1 MRFDLNQ
8 LKTALS
14 QCRDQ
19 IRLGQELSQA
29 NEPSFTVHLF
39 ETVDSTNRVLWNL
52 LDQGATE
59 GTVTFEGTVAIALQ
73 QQSGRGQWGRQW
85 QSPPGG
91 LYLSLA
97 LTPDLPVENSAQLT
111 LCSAWGIAAALRN
124 YSVPVGLKWLNDL
137 VVEKRKLGGILTE
150 TRMQQGQ
157 ITQAIVGVGIN
168 WQNPVPSMG
177 INLQEI
183 LKQQPNPAISSLEML
198 AAIALQGMM
207 AGYQLWQQH
216 GIETILPRYQSLLT
230 SIGHLVTIEQFGVEQ
245 PAQVTG
251 VSAAGDLQVC
261 LNQENPATS
270 TEISLKPGTISL
282 GYGNPSNSASV

>member
-1 MRFDLNQ
+1 MRFDPDQ

-14 QCRDQ
+14 HCRDQ
-19 IRLGQELSQA
+19 IRSGQELSQA

-59 GTVTFEGTVAIALQ
+59 GTVAIALQ

-85 QSPPGG
+85 QSSPGG

-97 LTPDLPVENSAQLT
+97 LTPNLPVENSAQLT

-124 YSVPVGLKWLNDL
+124 YGIPVGLKWLNDL
-137 VVEKRKLGGILTE
+137 VVQKRKLGGILTE

-168 WQNPVPSMG
+168 WQNPVPPTG

-183 LKQQPNPAISSLEML
+183 LKQPDPAISSLEML

-216 GIETILPRYQSLLT
+216 GIEAILPRYQALLT
-230 SIGHLVTIEQFGVEQ
+230 SIGHLVTIDQPGAEQT
-245 PAQVTG
+245 AQVTG
-251 VSAAGDLQVC
+251 VSATGDLQVC

-282 GYGNPSNSASV
+282 GYGNLGNSASV

>member
-8 LKTALS
+8 LETALS

-19 IRLGQELSQA
+19 VRAEPELFRA
-29 NEPSFTVHLF
+29 PSFTVHLF
-39 ETVDSTNRVLWNL
+39 ETVDSTNRALWNL
-52 LDQGATE
+52 LDQGAT
-59 GTVTFEGTVAIALQ
+59 EGTVAIALQ

-97 LTPDLPVENSAQLT
+97 LTPHLSAENSAQLT
-111 LCSAWGIAAALRN
+111 LCSAWGIAAALRS
-124 YSVPVGLKWLNDL
+124 YGIPVGLKWLNDL
-137 VVEKRKLGGILTE
+137 VVQKRKLGGILTE

-168 WQNPVPSMG
+168 WQNPVPPTG

-183 LKQQPNPAISSLEML
+183 LEQQPDLAIASLEML

-216 GIETILPRYQSLLT
+216 GIEAILPRYQALLT
-230 SIGHLVTIEQFGVEQ
+230 SIGHLITIDQSGTEQT
-245 PAQVTG
+245 AQVTG
-251 VSAAGDLQVC
+251 VSATGDLQVC
-261 LNQENPATS
+261 LNQENSTIS
-270 TEISLKPGTISL
+270 TEVSLKPGTISL
-282 GYGNPSNSASV
+282 GYGAPSDGASA